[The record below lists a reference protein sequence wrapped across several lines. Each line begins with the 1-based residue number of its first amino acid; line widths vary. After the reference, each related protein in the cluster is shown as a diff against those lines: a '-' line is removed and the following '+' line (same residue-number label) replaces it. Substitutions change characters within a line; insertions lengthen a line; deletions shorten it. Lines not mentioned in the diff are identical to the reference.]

1 MNWKGKCGGRELI
14 EEEAIVMIWVRGKGL
29 TKVKAVKK
37 EEDER
42 IQEDF
47 KEWWLGDLQ
56 DNCQTTLA

>member
-14 EEEAIVMIWVRGKGL
+14 EEEDIVMIWVRGKGL

-47 KEWWLGDLQ
+47 KE
-56 DNCQTTLA
+56 

>member
-47 KEWWLGDLQ
+47 KE
-56 DNCQTTLA
+56 